1 MRFQSV
7 RGIGGQGGALP
18 GHHRG
23 KQGSVP
29 RPVGRSRPFNSQGE
43 TGLRHPTIALG

>member
-23 KQGSVP
+23 EQGSVP
-29 RPVGRSRPFNSQGE
+29 RPVGRSRPLDSQGE
-43 TGLRHPTIALG
+43 TGLRHPAPTLG